1 MKFDVVESVKNLL
14 GVEEGSNVE
23 LVFDNIGSVAPYISG
38 AITSHRINRLK
49 KRLED
54 HQERLMIIES
64 KLQRKDA
71 AFNEFL
77 KQKAFPIILE
87 DIMNDIQDEKVEFL
101 FNGFENII
109 EKEFRDEDRLIAYYD
124 VFRELRLDEIKRLI
138 ELTPDYKMYLGK
150 LRAEGKKYPNAFKV
164 PETEEETKK
173 YYEQKAY
180 NTYIENRLEN
190 YGLINTPLVKTN
202 EDLAKFISKQMT
214 QDQFRRHSYEKF
226 TKITRFGYDLI
237 NFFDLISS
245 DIKRSV

>member
-49 KRLED
+49 KRLEE
-54 HQERLMIIES
+54 HQERLMVIES

-87 DIMNDIQDEKVEFL
+87 DIMNDAQDEKVEFL

-109 EKEFRDEDRLIAYYD
+109 DQEIKDENRIIAYCD
-124 VFRELRLDEIKRLI
+124 VLRELRVDDIKKLLTYTGEYRYNVTRKLNNLLSVSASQEEIKKHY
-138 ELTPDYKMYLGK
+138 ENQAY
-150 LRAEGKKYPNAFKV
+150 KKYI
-164 PETEEETKK
+164 
-173 YYEQKAY
+173 Q
-180 NTYIENRLEN
+180 NRLERM
-190 YGLINTPLVKTN
+190 GLLGIMASPGKDNMESIQNV
-202 EDLAKFISKQMT
+202 AKPEIGIST
-214 QDQFRRHSYEKF
+214 FGRH
-226 TKITRFGYDLI
+226 LI
-237 NFFDLISS
+237 DFFDLTSL
-245 DIKRSV
+245 IKDGQLI

>member
-49 KRLED
+49 KRLEE
-54 HQERLMIIES
+54 HQERLMVIES

-87 DIMNDIQDEKVEFL
+87 DIMNDAQDEKVEFL

-109 EKEFRDEDRLIAYYD
+109 DQEVKDENRFIAYCD
-124 VFRELRLDEIKRLI
+124 VLRELRIDEIKKL
-138 ELTPDYKMYLGK
+138 LTYTGEYRYNVTRKFNK
-150 LRAEGKKYPNAFKV
+150 LLSVSASQEEIKKH
-164 PETEEETKK
+164 
-173 YYEQKAY
+173 YENQAY
-180 NTYIENRLEN
+180 NKYIQNRLERM
-190 YGLINTPLVKTN
+190 GLLGIMVNPGKDSMESIQNVAKT
-202 EDLAKFISKQMT
+202 EIGIST
-214 QDQFRRHSYEKF
+214 FGRH
-226 TKITRFGYDLI
+226 LI
-237 NFFDLISS
+237 DFFDLTSL
-245 DIKRSV
+245 IKDEQSI